1 MGVSST
7 VTLSEYI
14 MSELS
19 LIQKVVRNQLNF
31 LEKLERPSLRR
42 GLVTGAG
49 DSHVASIFAQ
59 LVSKHNFLAV
69 DPYEL
74 RLETPSISDGDL
86 IAISVKGRT
95 QEVIKAAETL
105 RGRGW
110 RIISVTAN
118 EESPLAK
125 VSDVVIKLVYGGGA
139 LPVGIG
145 NFAATLATLAWLFED
160 CRQPPESCEVKS
172 EDHTLLEYEDIV
184 TVGEG
189 IGVVSA
195 YFMCLKLHEVLCMPC
210 RYYSIEQFLHAIL
223 YSLSPSSLVIIFPGK
238 EREKSIQLSKILRV
252 ANIPRIYVNPSTT
265 DTHLS
270 LVLSEITWG
279 LSAIMSTVR
288 GRELKKPC
296 FMNRK
301 DLLVLSTPMIYGSE
315 STFE

>member
-1 MGVSST
+1 MSSA

-31 LEKLERPSLRR
+31 LEKLERPSLRG

-49 DSHVASIFAQ
+49 DSHAASIFAQ
-59 LVSKHNFLAV
+59 LVSRHSFLAV

-74 RLETPSISDGDL
+74 RLKTPSVSGGDL
-86 IAISVKGRT
+86 VAISVKGRT
-95 QEVIKAAETL
+95 REVIKVAKAL
-105 RGRGW
+105 RDRGW
-110 RIISVTAN
+110 RVISVTAD
-118 EESPLAK
+118 EGSPLAR
-125 VSDVVIKLVYGGGA
+125 VSDIVIKLAYGGGA

-145 NFAATLATLAWLFED
+145 SFAAVLATLSWLFED
-160 CRQPPESCEVKS
+160 DTQPPGTCEVRH
-172 EDHTLLEYEDIV
+172 EDKTLLGYSDVV

-195 YFMCLKLHEVLCMPC
+195 YFTCLKLHEALCMPC

-288 GRELKKPC
+288 GRGLKEPC

-301 DLLVLSTPMIYGSE
+301 DLLMLSTPMIYGSE
-315 STFE
+315 NTFE

>member
-1 MGVSST
+1 MSSA

-19 LIQKVVRNQLNF
+19 LIQKVVRDQLKF
-31 LEKLERPSLRR
+31 LKELERPSLRR

-49 DSHVASIFAQ
+49 DSHAASIFAQ
-59 LVSKHNFLAV
+59 LVSRHSFLAV

-74 RLETPSISDGDL
+74 RLRTPSVSEGDL
-86 IAISVKGRT
+86 VAISVKGRT
-95 QEVIKAAETL
+95 REVVKVAEAL

-110 RIISVTAN
+110 RVISVTAD
-118 EESPLAK
+118 EGSPLAR

-145 NFAATLATLAWLFED
+145 NFAAVLATLSWLFEGD
-160 CRQPPESCEVKS
+160 TQPPEICEVKRA
-172 EDHTLLEYEDIV
+172 DHTLLEYRDVV
-184 TVGEG
+184 TVGED

-195 YFMCLKLHEVLCMPC
+195 YFTCLKLHEVLCMPC

-238 EREKSIQLSKILRV
+238 ERKKSIQLSKILET
-252 ANIPRIYVNPSTT
+252 ANIPHIFVNPPTT

-270 LVLSEITWG
+270 LTLNEIIWG
-279 LSAIMSTVR
+279 LSTIMNAVR
-288 GRELKKPC
+288 RKELKEPC
-296 FMNRK
+296 FMSRT
-301 DLLVLSTPMIYGSE
+301 DLLTLSTPMIYGSE
-315 STFE
+315 STLE